1 VSLWQEPTTGVSE
14 EGRLVGGRYL
24 LVAKLGS
31 GGFGRVWQARDT
43 VLDVDVAVKQ
53 LILPPGL
60 PEHDR
65 AERLARARREA
76 GNAARLRGNPGIVGV
91 HDVVLDGGE
100 PWLIMDLI
108 PGRSL
113 AERLAA
119 SGPLPAGDAV
129 RVARAVLSALASCHA
144 AGIVHRDVKPANVML
159 AGDGRVVLTDFGIS
173 MLTSDSGLTA
183 TGQFVG
189 SVDYIAPERINGDKV
204 RPASD
209 LFSLGALL
217 YHMVEGTAPF
227 RRDTAAATIG
237 AVLYQQPAPPAR
249 AGRLA
254 PLIVALLNKDPGAR
268 PDAEQALRLLD
279 GQPGEAATL
288 TVQASRPA
296 GIAGP
301 LLARRRRYRWLAL
314 SCCAIAGAGALAT
327 ALVLSL
333 AAPGA
338 PAPLAS
344 WPGPETFNGVST
356 QASLPGPALSTR
368 AGASFTVSAWVYLSS
383 TRTYATAVSQDAAVT
398 SSFYLQYS
406 SAIDAWAFARVT
418 GDAEDPAGVVAV
430 SKAPPATGQWTRLA
444 GVYNAPDGQL
454 TLYVNGVMQGTARDT
469 APIAGHGDLV
479 IGRAKFAGGPT
490 DWFPGMIKDVEAFQI
505 ALTASQVKAL
515 H

>member
-1 VSLWQEPTTGVSE
+1 
-14 EGRLVGGRYL
+14 VGGRYL
-24 LVAKLGS
+24 LVAKLGA
-31 GGFGRVWQARDT
+31 GGFGRVWHARDT

-60 PEHDR
+60 PEHER

-76 GNAARLRGNPGIVGV
+76 ANAARLRGNPGIVSV
-91 HDVVLDGGE
+91 HDLVLEDGE
-100 PWLIMDLI
+100 PWLIMELI

-113 AERLAA
+113 AEHLEA

-159 AGDGRVVLTDFGIS
+159 TGDGRVVLTDFGIS
-173 MLTSDSGLTA
+173 MVTSESGLTA

-189 SVDYIAPERINGDKV
+189 SVDYIAPERINGD
-204 RPASD
+204 RAQPASD

-217 YHMVEGTAPF
+217 YHAVEGAAPF
-227 RRDTAAATIG
+227 RRDTTAATIW
-237 AVLYQQPAPPAR
+237 AVLSQQPAPAGR

-254 PLIVALLNKDPGAR
+254 PLIAALLDKDPGNR
-268 PDAEQALRLLD
+268 PGAEQALRLLD
-279 GQPGEAATL
+279 GQSGETATL
-288 TVQASRPA
+288 TVQADRPA
-296 GIAGP
+296 GITGP
-301 LLARRRRYRWLAL
+301 FLARRRRYRRIAL
-314 SCCAIAGAGALAT
+314 SCGAIVGVGALAT
-327 ALVLSL
+327 ALALIL

-338 PAPLAS
+338 PAPLVS
-344 WPGPETFNGVST
+344 WQGPGTFNGVST
-356 QASLPGPALSTR
+356 QATLPGPALSTG
-368 AGASFTVSAWVYLSS
+368 AGASFTVSAWVDLS
-383 TRTYATAVSQDAAVT
+383 RTGSFATAVSQDAAVN

-406 SAIDAWAFARVT
+406 PANDAWAFARVT
-418 GDAEDPAGVVAV
+418 ADSGIRAV

-454 TLYVNGVMQGTARDT
+454 TLYVNGVMQGTARVI

-479 IGRAKFAGGPT
+479 IGRGKFAGGPT
-490 DWFPGMIKDVEAFQI
+490 DWFPGKIKDVEAFQV

>member
-24 LVAKLGS
+24 LAARLGS

-60 PEHDR
+60 PEQDR

-76 GNAARLRGNPGIVGV
+76 ANAARLRGSPGIVSV
-91 HDVVLDGGE
+91 HDIVLEDGE
-100 PWLIMDLI
+100 PWLIMELI

-113 AERLAA
+113 AQRLEAG
-119 SGPLPAGDAV
+119 GPLPAQDAV

-144 AGIVHRDVKPANVML
+144 AGIVHRDVKPANVMVT
-159 AGDGRVVLTDFGIS
+159 GDGRVVLTDFGIS
-173 MLTSDSGLTA
+173 MLTGDSGLTA

-189 SVDYIAPERINGDKV
+189 SADYVAPERISGDTA

-227 RRDTAAATIG
+227 RRDTTAATIW
-237 AVLYQQPAPPAR
+237 AVLSQQPAPPAR
-249 AGRLA
+249 AGQLA
-254 PLIVALLNKDPGAR
+254 PLIAALLSKDPGAR
-268 PDAEQALRLLD
+268 PGAEQALRLLD
-279 GQPGEAATL
+279 GQPGETATL
-288 TVQASRPA
+288 TASWPA
-296 GIAGP
+296 GLAGP
-301 LLARRRRYRWLAL
+301 LPARRRRSRRLAL
-314 SCCAIAGAGALAT
+314 WCGAVVAAGALA
-327 ALVLSL
+327 AGLVLSL
-333 AAPGA
+333 AGSGA

-344 WPGPETFNGVST
+344 WPGPGTFNGVST
-356 QASLPGPALSTR
+356 QATLPGPALGTG
-368 AGASFTVSAWVYLSS
+368 AGASFTVSAWVDLAS
-383 TRTYATAVSQDAAVT
+383 TRSFATAVSQDAAVG

-406 SAIDAWAFARVT
+406 LADDAWAFARVT
-418 GDAEDPAGVVAV
+418 AGSGIRAV

-444 GVYNAPDGQL
+444 GVYSAPDGRL
-454 TLYVNGVMQGTARDT
+454 TLYVNGVMQGTARVT

-479 IGRAKFAGGPT
+479 IGRARFAGGPA
-490 DWFPGMIKDVEAFQI
+490 DWFPGMIKDVEAFQV